1 MRLISFLFILFFS
14 FHFSFS
20 TAQKIEILVLD
31 KEKNPLVAALVTIKN
46 IADSEEENHF
56 TESNGKVILNQI
68 AYGKYPIE
76 ISYLGFETITDT
88 LTIDKSSQNFR
99 FVLEASGQVIE
110 EIKIVGK
117 RPLLRQEGD
126 KVIIDPEPL
135 LGFST
140 NTLEVLEAT
149 PGLLVDPEGGIFLN
163 NANPASIQI
172 NGREQRMATQDI
184 MNMLR
189 SLPPGNILKIEVL
202 RNPSAK
208 YDAASSGGIINIV
221 LKKGVKLGQYGSVN
235 AGTNQ
240 GDEGS
245 YFGGFSFNNTGQ
257 KSGFSFQL
265 NYNHNAVAEDFSS
278 QRNTL
283 NTPTL
288 RQVNDNTRIND
299 NFFASLGY
307 DYTLKND
314 HQLSYFGTFQGNLN
328 TLSSAQTNTYE
339 QGLETIFS
347 SNNQINNRNPFYS
360 HRHDLGWLKKLDT
373 IGSEIDGKLSLG
385 QSFFDGKQEYVFD
398 QIIPF
403 PETFTGNGDIVNNRN
418 FLTAQIDF
426 TKKWDKIILLEA
438 GLKGDIQQFENR
450 TDFYLPGSSGNVQDT
465 TRSNRF
471 NYSDNIFAAYTQLS
485 RDIIWKITV
494 KAGVRA
500 ENTNMLGEQKFP
512 SDTSFTVNRTDFFPY
527 LFLSRDLFKIAGYP
541 LKAFA
546 IYRKTLNRPSYQ
558 NLNPAIEIL
567 DPFNYSSGNPAL
579 APQFTHNYEFNISFD
594 DNPIFAIGR
603 NYTTGIISNVLY
615 EDPNQP
621 DITYNT
627 FDNIGQSKETYFRLV
642 GAVPPGGKYFF
653 VVGTQYNHSE
663 YEGLYNGQPISFSR
677 GSWRF
682 FTFHNWKITKTWR
695 LSMFGFL
702 LAKGQQNFLELE
714 NFGQLNLT
722 LNKSFLNDRL
732 QISVFGRDIFR
743 TMENRFVLDQ
753 GGILFEGARY
763 SDNQRWGMTMR
774 YSFGMNQKKEQG
786 NIFNMPGGE

>member
-1 MRLISFLFILFFS
+1 MRLFS
-14 FHFSFS
+14 YVLIPVFSLWFS
-20 TAQKIEILVLD
+20 VSIAQKTEITVSD
-31 KEKNPLVAALVTIKN
+31 KEKNPLVAALVTLKN
-46 IADSEEENHF
+46 TSNASAENHF
-56 TESNGKVILNQI
+56 TESNGKVVLNQL
-68 AYGKYPIE
+68 ASGNYLIE
-76 ISYLGFETITDT
+76 VSYLGFETITDSI
-88 LTIDKSSQNFR
+88 TIQKDNHTFK
-99 FVLEASGQVIE
+99 FVLEPTGQIID

-163 NANPASIQI
+163 NANPAAIHI
-172 NGREQRMATQDI
+172 NGREQRIGTQDI

-235 AGTNQ
+235 AGMNQ
-240 GDEGS
+240 GREGS
-245 YFGGFSFNNTGQ
+245 CFGGFSFNHTGQ

-288 RQVNDNTRIND
+288 RQVNDNTRKND
-299 NFFASLGY
+299 NIFASLGY
-307 DYTLKND
+307 DYTSKKD
-314 HQLSYFGTFQGNLN
+314 HQLTYFGTFQGNLN
-328 TLSSAQTNTYE
+328 TLISVQSNTYD

-347 SNNQINNRNPFYS
+347 SNNQINNRNPFFS

-373 IGSEIDGKLSLG
+373 IGSEIDVKLSLG
-385 QSFFDGKQEYVFD
+385 QSFLDGQQDYVFG

-403 PETFTGNGDIVNNRN
+403 PATLTGNGDIVNTRN

-426 TKKWDKIILLEA
+426 TKKWDKIVLLEA
-438 GLKGDIQQFENR
+438 GLKGDIQKFDNR
-450 TDFYLPGSSGNVQDT
+450 TDFFLPVSSGNVPDT
-465 TRSNRF
+465 SRSNRF
-471 NYSDNIFAAYTQLS
+471 TYQDNIFAAYTQLS
-485 RDIIWKITV
+485 RDLPLKITV

-500 ENTNMLGEQKFP
+500 ETTNMLGEQKFP
-512 SDTSFTVNRTDFFPY
+512 SDTSFTVNRIDFFPY

-567 DPFNYSSGNPAL
+567 DPFNYSSGNPTL
-579 APQFTHNYEFNISFD
+579 APQFTDNFEFNVSFD

-615 EDPNQP
+615 EDPNRA
-621 DITYNT
+621 DITFNT
-627 FDNIGQSKETYFRLV
+627 FDNIGKSKETYFRLV
-642 GAVPPGGKYFF
+642 GAIPPGGKYFF

-702 LAKGQQNFLELE
+702 LTKGQQNFLELE

-753 GGILFEGARY
+753 GGIFFEGARY